1 MKAVLDVYLQ
11 QNSYDNKI
19 LTKEANLCQKKKKMR
34 MLVESKVANL

>member
-19 LTKEANLCQKKKKMR
+19 LTKEANLCQKKNENASR
-34 MLVESKVANL
+34 IQGC